1 MASGDYLPVQ
11 LDGTAFLVDT
21 REYSRTTVPALREQ
35 RDNSAEAGENAL
47 DTSGAWTR
55 SQTDWSY
62 GAGQTHFDLD
72 DSDRR
77 RFASS
82 SGIDP
87 WTKGEITLL
96 PITEEKLDAT
106 TSNLLV
112 QRMGIY
118 LYATHAENAAY
129 VTSATPTTP
138 SWTSFVARA
147 THQIADITS
156 DGTNIY
162 FAFGSGAAIALSLI
176 HI

>member
-82 SGIDP
+82 TGIDP

-96 PITEEKLDAT
+96 PITEEKI
-106 TSNLLV
+106 N
-112 QRMGIY
+112 
-118 LYATHAENAAY
+118 
-129 VTSATPTTP
+129 
-138 SWTSFVARA
+138 
-147 THQIADITS
+147 
-156 DGTNIY
+156 
-162 FAFGSGAAIALSLI
+162 LSLI

>member
-77 RFASS
+77 RFSTSA
-82 SGIDP
+82 GIDP
-87 WTKGEITLL
+87 WTKGQITLL
-96 PITEEKLDAT
+96 NSTEQKVSVADTDLNLEAVIDDVSGNTFAYYSDDA
-106 TSNLLV
+106 SVLLV
-112 QRMGIY
+112 DFES
-118 LYATHAENAAY
+118 LY
-129 VTSATPTTP
+129 
-138 SWTSFVARA
+138 
-147 THQIADITS
+147 
-156 DGTNIY
+156 
-162 FAFGSGAAIALSLI
+162 
-176 HI
+176 